1 MKLKGKVSIV
11 TGAGQG
17 IGKAIAITFAR
28 EGSYVVVN
36 DIDLDKAASVA
47 KEIEGFGGKAI
58 AVKADV
64 SQNEE
69 VRDMVAETIRNFG
82 RIEILVNNA
91 GIQTTAPF
99 LELSEE
105 EWCRVIDVN
114 LKGVFLCS
122 QTVAREMIKQE
133 GGKIINISSVHQS
146 VPRYNRAHYDASK
159 AGVAMLTKDMA
170 LELAK
175 YNIKVN
181 CIAPGAIATPMNE
194 DILKSPEKM
203 AIIKSMI
210 PLARMGEPEEVAQL
224 ALYLASDEADYI
236 TGTIVEIDGGL
247 SLGGSSN

>member
-1 MKLKGKVSIV
+1 LKLKGKVSIV